1 MKQFLLTE
9 ETLGYVTA
17 ENQTNTDERHL
28 VAGSQNVYIDNQRK
42 VRSRYG
48 VSRLGAASV
57 VRKGAKGG
65 LTWENSN
72 GGELPIR
79 VKNGELQ
86 VYLGTVDGTD
96 IDTWTQI
103 TSGFSDSATFRFT
116 TWYDN
121 GESIDLLLF
130 VLGNANIYEWG
141 GGVAVV
147 DSITGTTVTK
157 VGDTTFAQNRFYTT
171 GSKTLVCVRT
181 GTEYTY
187 TGGESTTTLTGITDT
202 TGLQAGDILVQKIVT
217 QTNKPAASRNNHT
230 VYTFENQ
237 LCVAS
242 DEDEQ
247 VYVSANDDY
256 TDFTYSTPRIPG
268 EGELL
273 TLDNPAKG
281 FGELTNRLIV
291 FAGTSSIYQV
301 EPFEI
306 TVGSTLTETFKVKKY
321 QTGANQSAQSQEFI
335 TQVGSTIMYLSHEP
349 ALRELVS
356 LEQMQGGGEPRT
368 LSNPIQPDFD
378 AETWTG
384 GAMFWHKN
392 DLHISAPTNGRIYI
406 LTYDEDADGALRRFW
421 QAPQTNLFISRFF
434 NYQGEL
440 YGHSSSISE
449 SYKLF
454 DVTAFSDINS
464 SNEKLAIT
472 AIAKYAYR
480 SFGKRFNLK
489 SFDEYAIE
497 GEISPSTDLE
507 VIINYD
513 FGGQTQQITE
523 IVSGSN
529 IDILDESLANVSLAQ
544 QPLGQQPLGGSVN
557 VPQDTAKFR
566 AIIELAKEDFFE
578 IQAIFKTDD
587 VDKFWS
593 IITHGPN
600 AGLSARQPINKKI

>member
-28 VAGSQNVYIDNQRK
+28 VSGSQNVYIDNQRK

-48 VSRLGAASV
+48 VSRLGSASS
-57 VRKGAKGG
+57 VRKGIKGG

-72 GGELPIR
+72 GGELPLR
-79 VKNGELQ
+79 VKNGELL
-86 VYLGTVDGTD
+86 VYLGTVDETV
-96 IDTWTQI
+96 IDAWTQI
-103 TSGFSDSATFRFT
+103 ASGFSDSAIVRFT
-116 TWYDN
+116 TWYDDS
-121 GESIDLLLF
+121 EFIDLLLF

-141 GGVAVV
+141 GGIAVV
-147 DSITGTTVTK
+147 DSVTPTTITK
-157 VGDTTFAQNRFYTT
+157 AGDTTFAQNRFYTT

-187 TGGESTTTLTGITDT
+187 TGGEATTTLTGIADT

-230 VYTFENQ
+230 IYTFENQ
-237 LCVAS
+237 ICVAS

-321 QTGANQSAQSQEFI
+321 QTGAQQSALSQEFV
-335 TQVGSTIMYLSHEP
+335 TQIGSTIMYLSHEP
-349 ALRELVS
+349 ALREIVS

-378 AETWTG
+378 AETWDG

-421 QAPQTNLFISRFF
+421 QAPQTSLFISRFF
-434 NYQGEL
+434 NYQGDL

-454 DVTAFSDINS
+454 DPTTFSDINS
-464 SNEKLAIT
+464 SDEKLAIT
-472 AIAKYAYR
+472 AIAKFAYR

-489 SFDEYAIE
+489 NFDEYAVE

-513 FGGQTQQITE
+513 FGGQTQQIIET
-523 IVSGSN
+523 ISGSN
-529 IDILDESLANVSLAQ
+529 IDILDESLENVSLAQ

>member
-1 MKQFLLTE
+1 MKNYLLTE

-42 VRSRYG
+42 VRSRFG
-48 VSRLGAASV
+48 VSRFGAANST
-57 VRKGAKGG
+57 RKGIKGAI
-65 LTWENSN
+65 TWENSN

-79 VKNGELQ
+79 FKNGEMQ
-86 VYLGTVDGTD
+86 VYLGTVD
-96 IDTWTQI
+96 DTEVDAWTQVA
-103 TSGFSDSATFRFT
+103 SGFSDTATPRFT

-130 VLGNANIYEWG
+130 VIGNDNIYEWG

-147 DSITGTTVTK
+147 ASVTGTTITK
-157 VGDTTFAQNRFYTT
+157 EGTTTFAQNRFYTT
-171 GSKTLVCVRT
+171 GSKTVVCVRT

-187 TGGESTTTLTGITDT
+187 TGGEGTTTLTGIADT

-217 QTNKPAASRNNHT
+217 QTDKPSANRNNHT
-230 VYTFENQ
+230 IYTFENQ

-242 DEDEQ
+242 DDDEQ

-256 TDFTYSTPRIPG
+256 TDFTFSSPRITG
-268 EGELL
+268 EGELF

-281 FGELTNRLIV
+281 FGELTNRLII
-291 FAGTSSIYQV
+291 FAGSSSIYQA

-306 TVGSTLTETFKVKKY
+306 TVGTTLTETFKVKKY
-321 QTGANQSAQSQEFI
+321 QTGINQSARSQEFI
-335 TQVGSTIMYLSHEP
+335 TQIGSSIVYLSFEP

-356 LEQMQGGGEPRT
+356 LEQLQGGGEPRT
-368 LSNPIQPDFD
+368 LSNPIEPDFL
-378 AETWTG
+378 AEDWSD
-384 GAMFWHKN
+384 GAMFWHES

-421 QAPQTNLFISRFF
+421 QPPQTNLFISRFF
-434 NYQGEL
+434 VYAGDF
-440 YGHSSSISE
+440 YGHSSAISE

-454 DVTAFSDINS
+454 DPETFSDINS
-464 SNEKLAIT
+464 SDEKTAIT

-489 SFDEYAIE
+489 NFDEYCVE

-507 VIINYD
+507 VILNFD
-513 FGGQTQQITE
+513 FGGQTQQVTDTIE
-523 IVSGSN
+523 GSN
-529 IDILDESLANVSLAQ
+529 TDILDESLENVSLAQ

-557 VPQDTAKFR
+557 APDSTAKFR

-578 IQAIFKTDD
+578 IQAIFKTDA
-587 VDKFWS
+587 VDKYWS
-593 IITHGPN
+593 IIAHGPN
-600 AGLSARQPINKKI
+600 ASLSARQPINKKI